1 MYTKPP
7 VLTPR
12 LLKVAS
18 LVKPCSCF
26 ADIGTDHAYLP
37 VFLCMTGVCS
47 TAIASDIEKG
57 PLARAERT
65 LNQYGLEDKIQLRL
79 GPGLDTLN
87 PGEADTIAISGMG
100 GIVISNILQAG
111 REKLTESTNL
121 ILQPMTSIPE
131 LREFLW
137 KKGWKICRELL
148 AKEDEK
154 IYNIIMVSHTQSNI
168 EPKPTPAQL
177 YLGRHIIENKPEHYE
192 EYLDN
197 HKGKIEK
204 MIKGLEA
211 SQSEVSKNKLEY
223 CKSLL
228 KEIEKL

>member
-1 MYTKPP
+1 MSIKPP

-12 LLKVAS
+12 LSVVAS
-18 LVKPCSCF
+18 LVKPCNCF

-37 VFLCMTGVCS
+37 AFLCMKGVCN

-57 PLARAERT
+57 PLARAEKT
-65 LNQYGLEDKIQLRL
+65 LNQYGLADKIELRL
-79 GPGLDTLN
+79 GAGLDTLN
-87 PGEADTIAISGMG
+87 PAEADTIAISGMG
-100 GIVISNILQAG
+100 GIVISNILQSG
-111 REKLTESTNL
+111 RDKLTESTRL

-137 KKGWKICRELL
+137 ENGWGICLELL

-154 IYNIIMVSHTQSNI
+154 IYNIIMVSLTRSDNV
-168 EPKPTPAQL
+168 PKPTPVQL
-177 YLGRHIIENKPEHYE
+177 YLGRHIIENKPEYYE
-192 EYLDN
+192 EYLN
-197 HKGKIEK
+197 HHKGKIEK
-204 MIKGLEA
+204 MIRGLEA
-211 SQSEVSKNKLEY
+211 SQSEASKNKLEY